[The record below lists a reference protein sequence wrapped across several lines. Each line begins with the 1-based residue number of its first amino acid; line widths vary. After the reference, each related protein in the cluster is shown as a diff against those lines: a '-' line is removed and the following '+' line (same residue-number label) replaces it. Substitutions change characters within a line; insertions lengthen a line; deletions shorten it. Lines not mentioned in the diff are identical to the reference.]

1 MKDGPH
7 IAGIAALIGERARAE
22 ILSALLAGQALTAT
36 ELAAVAGVT
45 KQTVSAHLAKLLGAG
60 LLAVQ
65 SQGRH
70 KYFRLADRDVAHVLE
85 GLMGVAQRTGALRL
99 KSSPREP
106 ALRKARVC
114 YDHLAGELGVL
125 ALDSLEKR
133 RLVRR
138 AGDGIELTKSGQEFC
153 GSIGLG
159 VDAPRRHRRA
169 LCRPC
174 LDWSVRRNHL
184 AGALG
189 AALLAKCY
197 ERGWAKRVSGTRVV
211 QFSAAGERAF
221 RECFTI

>member
-1 MKDGPH
+1 MEDGPH
-7 IAGIAALIGERARAE
+7 IAGIAALIGDRARAE
-22 ILSALLAGQALTAT
+22 ILTALLAGQALTAT
-36 ELAAVAGVT
+36 ELAAIAGVT
-45 KQTVSAHLAKLLGAG
+45 KQTVSAHLSKLLDAG

-138 AGDGIELTKSGQEFC
+138 AGDGIELTKNGREFC
-153 GSIGLG
+153 GSLGLG
-159 VDAPRRHRRA
+159 VDANGRHRRA

-197 ERGWAKRVSGTRVV
+197 ERGWAKRVPGTRVV
-211 QFSAAGERAF
+211 QFSPAGERAF
-221 RECFTI
+221 RECFTF